1 MVSSIGVALGKNS
14 LITGFGYHP
23 HHHHVI
29 RRRAT
34 RGRGVVRKTAGNVV
48 RHIGHTLVDKL
59 AGVIAGS
66 GYKLA
71 GGRHHAKH
79 HIRHPRSTIGSGRK
93 RVHHRRI
100 LF

>member
-1 MVSSIGVALGKNS
+1 MVSSIGVGLGRNQ
-14 LITGFGYHP
+14 LITGFGM
-23 HHHHVI
+23 HHHTI

-48 RHIGHTLVDKL
+48 RHIGHTLIDKL
-59 AGVIAGS
+59 ACVVAGS

-71 GGRHHAKH
+71 GSGRHHVKH
-79 HIRHPRSTIGSGRK
+79 HIRKPRATIGSGR
-93 RVHHRRI
+93 RRIHHRRI

>member
-1 MVSSIGVALGKNS
+1 M
-14 LITGFGYHP
+14 
-23 HHHHVI
+23 HHHTI
-29 RRRAT
+29 RRKT
-34 RGRGVVRKTAGNVV
+34 RRGGGVVRKTAGNVV

-71 GGRHHAKH
+71 GGMHHVKH
-79 HIRHPRSTIGSGRK
+79 HIRKPRATIGSGR
-93 RVHHRRI
+93 RRIHHRRI